1 MGTKTETAPQE
12 ARMTQS
18 GADIMREFLK
28 VSPFVGHL
36 GMQLV
41 TLEPD
46 LAEIRLPFSEPLI
59 TIGDTVHGGAI
70 SSLIDTAAMAASWST
85 ESPPENLRGTTV
97 SLSVSF
103 TSAARAADLT
113 ARARVVRRGKN
124 LCACDVDVTDAGGR
138 LVAKGLVTYK
148 LG

>member
-1 MGTKTETAPQE
+1 MAQT
-12 ARMTQS
+12 

-28 VSPFVGHL
+28 ASPFVGHL
-36 GMQLV
+36 GIRLV
-41 TLEPD
+41 SLEPD
-46 LAEIRLPFSEPLI
+46 RAELLLPFSAPLI

-85 ESPPENLRGTTV
+85 ETPPENLRGTTV
-97 SLSVSF
+97 SLGVSF
-103 TSAARAADLT
+103 TTAARSTDLT
-113 ARARVVRRGKN
+113 ARARVVRRGRN
-124 LCACDVDVTDAGGR
+124 LCTCDVDVTDAAGE

>member
-1 MGTKTETAPQE
+1 MAT
-12 ARMTQS
+12 MTQT
-18 GADIMREFLK
+18 GADIVREFLK

-36 GMQLV
+36 GMKLV
-41 TLEPD
+41 SLEPD
-46 LAEIRLPFSEPLI
+46 TAELLLPFSEPLI

-70 SSLIDTAAMAASWST
+70 ASLIDTAAMAASWST
-85 ESPPENLRGTTV
+85 EKPPENLRGTTV

-103 TSAARAADLT
+103 TTAARSTDLT
-113 ARARVVRRGKN
+113 ARARVVRRGRN
-124 LCACDVDVTDAGGR
+124 LCACDVDVTDAAGE

>member
-1 MGTKTETAPQE
+1 MAT
-12 ARMTQS
+12 MTQT

-36 GMQLV
+36 GMKLV
-41 TLEPD
+41 SLEPD
-46 LAEIRLPFSEPLI
+46 AAELLLPFSEPLI

-70 SSLIDTAAMAASWST
+70 ATLIDTAAMAASWST
-85 ESPPENLRGTTV
+85 ETPPENLRGTTV

-103 TSAARAADLT
+103 TTAARSADLT
-113 ARARVVRRGKN
+113 ARARVVRRGRS
-124 LCACDVDVTDAGGR
+124 LCACDVDVTDSAGE

>member
-1 MGTKTETAPQE
+1 MAT
-12 ARMTQS
+12 MTQT

-36 GMQLV
+36 GMKLV
-41 TLEPD
+41 SLEPD
-46 LAEIRLPFSEPLI
+46 SAELLLPFSEPLI

-70 SSLIDTAAMAASWST
+70 STLIDTAAMAASWST
-85 ESPPENLRGTTV
+85 EVPPENLRGTTV

-103 TSAARAADLT
+103 TTAARSADLT
-113 ARARVVRRGKN
+113 ARARVVRRGRN
-124 LCACDVDVTDAGGR
+124 LCACDVDVTDGAGE

>member
-1 MGTKTETAPQE
+1 
-12 ARMTQS
+12 MTQT

-36 GMQLV
+36 GMKLV
-41 TLEPD
+41 SLEPD
-46 LAEIRLPFSEPLI
+46 SAELLLPFSEPLI

-70 SSLIDTAAMAASWST
+70 ATLIDTAAMAASWST
-85 ESPPENLRGTTV
+85 ETPPENLRGTTV

-103 TSAARAADLT
+103 TTAARSADLT
-113 ARARVVRRGKN
+113 ARARVVRRGRS
-124 LCACDVDVTDAGGR
+124 LCACDVDVTDSAGE